1 MRRRPLLLCAILV
14 GLLNSCVL
22 SPEISY
28 SQLID
33 SVSSEHVLM
42 RMPIGREALARDM
55 ISEMERC
62 YSFMNKAT
70 GSYLPRKIL
79 INVNWELPDSSC
91 NWRDAVITVGMNQP
105 DKLANLNAILLHK
118 AGREIARLGLLEL
131 SQGAEREDTEFL
143 FEAMSE
149 MLIHEYERSSRS
161 LEAAWTISQ
170 LLDEMQTL
178 GLSPQRSWS
187 KFSGGKRCLR
197 SAAPGITLLN
207 TFRDLQG
214 RDRPIKLFEALKR
227 TSLTESLA
235 LAFKVPS
242 TELETTWLKRVREYS
257 IPDEIT
263 IAAEDAPELLKSESV
278 PETGQPGTSL
288 QLRFYLKDRGNNL
301 LPDGV
306 FVKDERT
313 HRVMQA
319 QAAAEKNAAYM
330 MVTIPI
336 EANCSA
342 GQYNYQIFAAD
353 ESGNLRRW
361 NGSYTVVSR

>member
-1 MRRRPLLLCAILV
+1 MRRKPFLLCAILV
-14 GLLNSCVL
+14 GLFNSCVL
-22 SPEISY
+22 GPETSY

-33 SVSSEHVLM
+33 SVSSDHVLM

-55 ISEMERC
+55 ISEIERC
-62 YSFMNKAT
+62 YSFMNRAT

-91 NWRDAVITVGMNQP
+91 NWRNASITVGLNQP

-131 SQGAEREDTEFL
+131 SQGAQREDTEFL
-143 FEAMSE
+143 FEGMIE
-149 MLIHEYERSSRS
+149 ILIHEYERSSRS
-161 LEAAWTISQ
+161 LEAAWTITQ
-170 LLDEMQTL
+170 LLDEMQML
-178 GLSPQRSWS
+178 GFSPQRSWS
-187 KFSGGKRCLR
+187 KFSAGKRCLR
-197 SAAPGITLLN
+197 NAAPGITLLT

-235 LAFKVPS
+235 LAFKAPS
-242 TELETTWLKRVREYS
+242 TELEATWLKRVREYS
-257 IPDEIT
+257 GADEIT
-263 IAAEDAPELLKSESV
+263 VASDDAPELLKSECV
-278 PETGQPGTSL
+278 PETSRPGTAL
-288 QLRFYLKDRGNNL
+288 QLRLYLKDRTGNL

-306 FVKDERT
+306 FVKDERM
-313 HRVMQA
+313 HRVLQA
-319 QAAAEKNAAYM
+319 QTAPEKNAGYM
-330 MVTIPI
+330 VAMIPI

-342 GQYNYQIFAAD
+342 GQYNYQIIAAD

-361 NGSYTVVSR
+361 NGSYTVAGR